1 MCMDASPN
9 LQRGSA
15 RRPAISMD
23 RTDLSSVTPEFLARL
38 VLHRREQ
45 AVLTLPER
53 IEELDRKWM
62 EADQKA
68 TSTLRERER
77 IDAAVAGLKSKR
89 NGAQV
94 EARRAIERA
103 RAMRQELQESGQR
116 RRRPEPSSVKADVR
130 QRIQRIQTS
139 IETEAGDHKRER
151 KLLDEMKQL
160 KRDHDA
166 WVEQRRKANL
176 PFDELKR
183 LSTNID
189 RLIQQA
195 DEAHEGMIELV
206 EERKGVNDAYHQ
218 ARRIA
223 KDHDRARSRARE
235 ALELSIASVERWNKR
250 INAGIESEDSLIG
263 LRSQVLDGASIS
275 IHIPRTERNA
285 GREEE

>member
-1 MCMDASPN
+1 
-9 LQRGSA
+9 
-15 RRPAISMD
+15 MD

-139 IETEAGDHKRER
+139 IETEAGDHRRER

-160 KRDHDA
+160 KRDRCMGRTA
-166 WVEQRRKANL
+166 EKANL

-250 INAGIESEDSLIG
+250 INAGIESEDELIG

>member
-1 MCMDASPN
+1 M
-9 LQRGSA
+9 
-15 RRPAISMD
+15 
-23 RTDLSSVTPEFLARL
+23 
-38 VLHRREQ
+38 
-45 AVLTLPER
+45 
-53 IEELDRKWM
+53 
-62 EADQKA
+62 
-68 TSTLRERER
+68 
-77 IDAAVAGLKSKR
+77 
-89 NGAQV
+89 
-94 EARRAIERA
+94 
-103 RAMRQELQESGQR
+103 
-116 RRRPEPSSVKADVR
+116 
-130 QRIQRIQTS
+130 
-139 IETEAGDHKRER
+139 
-151 KLLDEMKQL
+151 LDEMKQL

-235 ALELSIASVERWNKR
+235 ALELSIASVERWNTR
-250 INAGIESEDSLIG
+250 INAGIESEDALIG